1 MKNLKQSVVYQI
13 YPRSFNDSNGDG
25 IGDLRGVIEKLD
37 YLQKLGVDYIW
48 LTPFYIS
55 PQKDN
60 GYDIADYYKIDP
72 LFGEMADF
80 EQLVEEASKRNIDIM
95 LDMVFNHTSTEHEW
109 FKKALQGEEKY
120 KNFYILKEGK
130 EDKEPTNW
138 ISKFGGSAWEYRE
151 EFQEY
156 YLHLFDVTQGD
167 LNWENP
173 EVREEIYKVVNFW
186 LDKGVKG
193 FRLDVINL
201 ISKPEIF
208 EDDEVGDGRRF
219 YTDGPKIH
227 EYLKELNE
235 KTFGKH
241 EDVITVGEMSSTT
254 IDHCIK
260 YSNPEEKE
268 LSMVF
273 NFHHLKVD
281 YKNQDKWTLMDFD
294 FPMLKDIFKTWQE
307 GIQEG
312 NGWSAVFWCNHDQP
326 RIVSRF
332 GNDQEYHKESAK
344 MLATTVHMM
353 RGTPYIYQGEEFGM
367 PNPHFN
373 SIEQYRDV
381 ESINYYH
388 ILKEQGVPEQEILEI
403 LKSKSRDNSRTPIPW
418 NDEENAGFTTGT
430 PWISLGDS
438 AKEINAKN
446 ALEDSNSVFYF
457 YQKLISLRKQYPI
470 IAEGDFQMILEAHD
484 KVMAYTR
491 SFENK
496 MLIVINNFYGE
507 DTEVQLPNDLIE
519 RVENSSVLIGNYEST
534 PALSCEMTLK
544 PYQSIVYYVGLNN

>member
-1 MKNLKQSVVYQI
+1 MRNFKQSVVYQI

-25 IGDLRGVIEKLD
+25 IGDLQGVIEKLD

-55 PQKDN
+55 PQRDN
-60 GYDIADYYKIDP
+60 GYDIADYYNIDP
-72 LFGEMADF
+72 LFGEMEDF
-80 EQLVEEASKRNIDIM
+80 EKLVEEASKRKIDIM

-130 EDKEPTNW
+130 NGKEPTNW

-167 LNWENP
+167 LNWENN
-173 EVREEIYKVVNFW
+173 EVREDIYKVVNFW

-201 ISKPEIF
+201 ISKPEVF
-208 EDDEVGDGRRF
+208 EDDETGDGRRF

-235 KTFGKH
+235 NTFGKY

-260 YSNPEEKE
+260 YSNPNENE

-294 FPMLKDIFKTWQE
+294 FHMLKDIFKTWQE

-332 GNDQEYHKESAK
+332 GNDKEYHKESAK

-367 PNPHFN
+367 PNPNFN
-373 SIEQYRDV
+373 RIEQYRDV
-381 ESINYYH
+381 ESINYYT
-388 ILKEQGVPEQEILEI
+388 ILKQQGVPEQDIIEI
-403 LKSKSRDNSRTPIPW
+403 LKVKSRDNSRTPMQW
-418 NDEENAGFTTGT
+418 NDEDNAGFTSGT

-438 AKEINAKN
+438 SKEINAMK
-446 ALEDSNSVFYF
+446 ALEDPNSVFYF
-457 YQKLISLRKQYPI
+457 YQKLIALRKEYPI
-470 IAEGDFQMILEAHD
+470 IAEGNFKMILEDHE

-491 SFENK
+491 FYENNL
-496 MLIVINNFYGE
+496 LIVLNNFYAE
-507 DTEVQLPNDLIE
+507 EAKVQLPSNVME
-519 RVENSSVLIGNYEST
+519 GVKTSSILIGNYENAPTFSKEIN
-534 PALSCEMTLK
+534 LR
-544 PYQSIVYYVGLNN
+544 PYESIVYYVY